1 LRLSKAKKYFA
12 MIWSIAWKN
21 VWRNKKR
28 SLVVI
33 VAVTLGI
40 ISGVLLV
47 GIMEGWIRQRLNDA
61 IYNEVSHI
69 QIHNNEYV
77 KNEEMDLTIGNLE
90 EITRGIDTLK
100 ELSGW
105 VKRTKIIAMINTPWA
120 NTGVII
126 YGVDPEK
133 EKQITDIH
141 KKIVPEGGKYLDNQT
156 PGEIL
161 ISDKTAEILKL
172 KQYIVTD
179 SIIKELKEEKVPVNA
194 LTKLETLKDIRFR
207 SPRDFREALRKEF
220 SRKELDRFG
229 LLITDKALD
238 YRIRNKVQITISDK
252 TGNPIQGIFRV
263 CGIYRTTNTGFDQVA
278 VFVNARELVNLYGG
292 NEILTHEIA
301 ILLKNIDDAD
311 MVKGKLSKISG
322 DNSVSTWKELAPDA
336 AMMNDFMIM
345 YYFIFIGIIM
355 LALAFGI
362 INTMLMA
369 ILERTKEL
377 GMLMAI
383 GMNRRRIFIM
393 IMLETIFLTIV
404 GAMAGLLTGW
414 AIAETLG
421 KTGIHFTGWGEGFE
435 AIGFAARVYPVV
447 TLEFYVFTTIMVIFT
462 AIVSSVWPA
471 RKALKLKPVEA
482 LRTE

>member
-1 LRLSKAKKYFA
+1 

-47 GIMEGWIRQRLNDA
+47 GIMEGWVKQRLNDA

-69 QIHNNEYV
+69 QIHNKEYI
-77 KNEEMDLTIGNLE
+77 KNEEIDLTVRNLD
-90 EITRGIDTLK
+90 EITRSIDSLN

-105 VKRTKIIAMINTPWA
+105 VKRTKIIAMANTPWA
-120 NTGVII
+120 NTGVTI
-126 YGVDPEK
+126 YGVDAEK
-133 EKQITDIH
+133 EKLVTEIY
-141 KKIVPEGGKYLDNQT
+141 KEIVPNGGKYLENQS
-156 PGEIL
+156 PGDIL
-161 ISDKTAEILKL
+161 ISDKTAELLKL
-172 KQYIVTD
+172 KQYIVTE
-179 SIIKELKEEKVPVNA
+179 SMIKGLRSQKVPETV
-194 LTKLETLKDIRFR
+194 LTKLEILKETRFR
-207 SPRDFREALRKEF
+207 SPKDFREALRIEYSK
-220 SRKELDRFG
+220 KELDRYG
-229 LLITDKALD
+229 LLIIDKALD

-252 TGNPIQGIFRV
+252 EGTPIQGIFRV
-263 CGIYRTTNTGFDQVA
+263 CGIYKTTNTGFDQA
-278 VFVNARELVNLYGG
+278 TVFLNAGELANLYGG
-292 NEILTHEIA
+292 NDILTHEIA
-301 ILLKNIDDAD
+301 VLLNNIDDVD
-311 MVKGKLSKISG
+311 NVKEKLSRISV
-322 DNSVSTWKELAPDA
+322 DNSVMTWKELAPDA

-383 GMNRRRIFIM
+383 GMNRKRIFKM

-404 GAMAGLLTGW
+404 GAVVGMVLGW
-414 AIAETLG
+414 AITEVLG

-435 AIGFAARVYPVV
+435 AIGFAARVYPVI
-447 TLEFYVFTTIMVIFT
+447 TADFFVFITIMVIAT
-462 AIVSSVWPA
+462 AIISSIWPA
-471 RKALKLKPVEA
+471 RKALKLNPVEA

>member
-1 LRLSKAKKYFA
+1 

-47 GIMEGWIRQRLNDA
+47 GIMEGWVKQRLHDA
-61 IYNEVSHI
+61 VYNEVSHV
-69 QIHNNEYV
+69 QIHNKEYD
-77 KNEEMDLTIGNLE
+77 KNEEIGLTVRNLN
-90 EITRGIDTLK
+90 EITGSIDSLK

-105 VKRTKIIAMINTPWA
+105 VKRTKIIAMANTPWA

-133 EKQITDIH
+133 EKQVTEIY
-141 KKIVPEGGKYLDNQT
+141 KEIVPDGGEYLDNQS
-156 PGEIL
+156 PGDIL

-172 KQYIVTD
+172 KQYNITD
-179 SIIKELKEEKVPVNA
+179 SIIKKLRGEKVPVTV

-207 SPRDFREALRKEF
+207 SPKDFREALRKEF
-220 SRKELDRFG
+220 SRKELDKYGF
-229 LLITDKALD
+229 LITDKALD

-252 TGNPIQGIFRV
+252 EGNPIQGIFRV
-263 CGIYRTTNTGFDQVA
+263 CGIYKTTNTGFDQIS
-278 VFVNARELVNLYGG
+278 VFVNAPELANLYGG
-292 NEILTHEIA
+292 NDILTHEISV
-301 ILLKNIDDAD
+301 LLNNIEDAGI
-311 MVKGKLSKISG
+311 VKEKLSRISG
-322 DNSVSTWKELAPDA
+322 DNSIRTWKELAPDA
-336 AMMNDFMIM
+336 AMMNDFMIL
-345 YYFIFIGIIM
+345 YYFIFVGIIM

-383 GMNRRRIFIM
+383 GMNRRRIFKM
-393 IMLETIFLTIV
+393 IMLETVFLTIV
-404 GAMAGLLTGW
+404 GAVAGMLSGW
-414 AIAETLG
+414 AIVEALG
-421 KTGIHFTGWGEGFE
+421 KTGIHFSGWGEGIE

-447 TLEFYVFTTIMVIFT
+447 TPDFYVFTTIMVIVT
-462 AIVSSVWPA
+462 AIISSIWPA
-471 RKALKLKPVEA
+471 RKALKLNPVEA